1 MVIQITHGEDGK
13 AFAGFYKTGGKLQ
26 ESVNNDIPL
35 NNKDLLLLLKKK
47 DQEKCGEI

>member
-1 MVIQITHGEDGK
+1 MIQITHGEDGT

-26 ESVNNDIPL
+26 EPVYNDIPL

-47 DQEKCGEI
+47 DREKCGEI